1 MAADGSLQ
9 AELDRGAKALDYHA
23 FAAAPLVLLAVI
35 ADARRMPFDRS
46 ALDRLGRFVLA
57 GIADPAELQRRTG
70 HAQSQPEAWT
80 LAWLPAY
87 ASLIPTLPLPAH
99 ATRSHFLGGD
109 IGATLAAIRSG
120 NSGETDC
127 LPKEQNSAGLPVAC
141 KTVDMGG
148 SAQPNRLTELTVT
161 SIGLT
166 GPGTG
171 QSTKFSLAWIWL
183 SVAIALADMLV
194 VVVTSV
200 VLGDLL
206 PVGRLLLDSTPPLAG
221 HLGEGITFALM
232 LVIVSGLRGDY
243 RRSALLDDV
252 RWPLDLWYLLDDRLR
267 RGDRADVSPQI
278 QPGHVARRRLGRR
291 CCRLRPAA
299 GHPFHRNAAGCGARR
314 EAGRVRPRRVLL
326 VTRTGASDAATA
338 IAHDPTITASAVEV
352 VALDDRA
359 DPVGD
364 VAAIA
369 PADLQPDE
377 ILLSLPFQDAELID
391 RVADGLMVTPATIR
405 LAPTGLSSRVFA
417 LSHEGVGGVVLAR
430 APLDAWERMQK
441 RAFDIVVATA
451 GLIALA
457 PLLVIVG
464 ILVRLDGRGP
474 ALFRQ
479 TRYGFNQTPFTVS
492 QVPHH
497 AGRGGGLRLH
507 PGDPDDPRI
516 TRLGRILRRTNVD
529 ELPQLLNV
537 LMGDMSIVG
546 PRPHPVALDDA
557 FQSRIAHYTRRHIV
571 KPGMTGLGQATAC
584 AAKPTPTRRC
594 ACASD
599 DCHCL

>member
-1 MAADGSLQ
+1 
-9 AELDRGAKALDYHA
+9 
-23 FAAAPLVLLAVI
+23 
-35 ADARRMPFDRS
+35 
-46 ALDRLGRFVLA
+46 
-57 GIADPAELQRRTG
+57 
-70 HAQSQPEAWT
+70 
-80 LAWLPAY
+80 
-87 ASLIPTLPLPAH
+87 
-99 ATRSHFLGGD
+99 
-109 IGATLAAIRSG
+109 
-120 NSGETDC
+120 
-127 LPKEQNSAGLPVAC
+127 
-141 KTVDMGG
+141 MGG
-148 SAQPNRLTELTVT
+148 NAQPNRLTESTVT
-161 SIGLT
+161 SIGIT
-166 GPGTG
+166 DREPA
-171 QSTKFSLAWIWL
+171 SRRKFSLAWIWL

-200 VLGDLL
+200 VLGATYYRF
-206 PVGRLLLDSTPPLAG
+206 VLDSTPPLAG

-252 RWPLDLWYLLDDRLR
+252 RWPLDLWVAWTIAFGAVIALMFLLKSSLDMSRGVASAVYVAGFGLLLVTHFIATRL
-267 RGDRADVSPQI
+267 
-278 QPGHVARRRLGRR
+278 VAAL
-291 CCRLRPAA
+291 AA
-299 GHPFHRNAAGCGARR
+299 S
-314 EAGRVRPRRVLL
+314 GRVRPRRVLL

-338 IAHDPTITASAVEV
+338 IAHDPTITASAFEV

-364 VAAIA
+364 VVAIA
-369 PADLQPDE
+369 RDLQPDE

-479 TRYGFNQTPFTVS
+479 TRYGFNQTPFTVFKFRTMR
-492 QVPHH
+492 VAE
-497 AGRGGGLRLH
+497 AGSDFTQATR
-507 PGDPDDPRI
+507 DDPRI

-571 KPGMTGLGQATAC
+571 KPGMTGWAQVHGLRGETDTDEKMRMRIEYDLVYVENWSLSLDIRIVLMTLFYG
-584 AAKPTPTRRC
+584 AAYRN
-594 ACASD
+594 AV
-599 DCHCL
+599 